1 MCMGKAPK
9 APAATP
15 PPAPAPIPTPTET
28 SPLGAEDTRRKRV
41 ESMRYGLASTIKT
54 SARGITGAGADL
66 TSAGLEG
73 KKNKL
78 GG

>member
-15 PPAPAPIPTPTET
+15 PPAPAPIPTPTEM
-28 SPLGAEDTRRKRV
+28 SPINAEEGRRKRIGDL
-41 ESMRYGLASTIKT
+41 RYGLQSTIKT

-73 KKNKL
+73 KKTKL
-78 GG
+78 GA